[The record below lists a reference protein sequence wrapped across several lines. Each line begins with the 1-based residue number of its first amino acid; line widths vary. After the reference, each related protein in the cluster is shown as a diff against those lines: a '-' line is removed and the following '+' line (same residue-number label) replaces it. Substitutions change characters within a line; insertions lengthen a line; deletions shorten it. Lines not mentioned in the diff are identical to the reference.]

1 MIRIFIKMYRNI
13 LNHIKM
19 SDDENKNYSK
29 KNEQEPAKKTNVKR
43 KCKSVEIN
51 GKTKF
56 QSENKT
62 EQKSTNSQYI
72 NPKDNLDNLN
82 ELKNNLN
89 GENKY
94 LTKFINALENYELG
108 NNNIKLCYENEEKMN
123 LYMKEI
129 LLEKNDAFKLDN
141 HLFEL
146 QAKKIFSEVYELKEK
161 ILYPYFSIE
170 YSKNKRA
177 NTIKI
182 YYYQIEIKSENNNPI
197 CFSFPEATDTFLINF
212 EKKPIIIEKKGDND
226 FVMSVISKD
235 FNHSIDFHFVKKD
248 DYFQTSL
255 IHADISDELFQGEE
269 NVKETKNKIDSLNN
283 LEINKKIENNIDL
296 NKDNGNIIN
305 KIEEI
310 PLERNTINNNE
321 ENPKEKQINNM
332 NNNNNSKEDKKEVI
346 PKKENIDI
354 MNINNKEENDLKIQ
368 KEKSKENNRDD
379 KILTLKKKL
388 KIYEIKLKLIKEK
401 YSKENIIKELNKKND
416 ELEIINLE
424 IELDG
429 NKEDSEAKKNA
440 LKKEIEEC
448 EKLLKTITVTI
459 RKPDQEFDGLYI
471 NKKEFVLKNNL
482 GYEITIPSNSFVIVE
497 VKNNNNY
504 FDLSMNLD
512 RKAKILNSIGLPQ
525 DKFFFVGILRSVDEE
540 RRTKGQLRKLKSK
553 NMIIIYP
560 DETTFLGVPLF
571 DGKIECKAKEE
582 KEKKVQSSE
591 DKSNKNFQD
600 KVIQMFSDLSNEIKE
615 IKIKMSDMDNKIG
628 TMGKDIDYLKN
639 KINKEEN

>member
-82 ELKNNLN
+82 DLKNNLN

-170 YSKNKRA
+170 YSKNNWA
-177 NTIKI
+177 NTINI

-235 FNHSIDFHFVKKD
+235 FNHSIDFHFVKKKD
-248 DYFQTSL
+248 CFMTSL
-255 IHADISDELFQGEE
+255 INADISDELFQDEK
-269 NVKETKNKIDSLNN
+269 NVKETKNKIDSLN
-283 LEINKKIENNIDL
+283 
-296 NKDNGNIIN
+296 
-305 KIEEI
+305 
-310 PLERNTINNNE
+310 
-321 ENPKEKQINNM
+321 EKQINNIK
-332 NNNNNSKEDKKEVI
+332 NNDIVNN
-346 PKKENIDI
+346 
-354 MNINNKEENDLKIQ
+354 NNKEENELKIQ
-368 KEKSKENNRDD
+368 KEKSKDKNREDNNE
-379 KILTLKKKL
+379 KEILTLKKKL
-388 KIYEIKLKLIKEK
+388 KIKLKLIKEK
-401 YSKENIIKELNKKND
+401 YSKENIIKELTKKK
-416 ELEIINLE
+416 EEFEIINL
-424 IELDG
+424 
-429 NKEDSEAKKNA
+429 
-440 LKKEIEEC
+440 
-448 EKLLKTITVTI
+448 
-459 RKPDQEFDGLYI
+459 
-471 NKKEFVLKNNL
+471 
-482 GYEITIPSNSFVIVE
+482 
-497 VKNNNNY
+497 
-504 FDLSMNLD
+504 
-512 RKAKILNSIGLPQ
+512 
-525 DKFFFVGILRSVDEE
+525 
-540 RRTKGQLRKLKSK
+540 
-553 NMIIIYP
+553 
-560 DETTFLGVPLF
+560 
-571 DGKIECKAKEE
+571 
-582 KEKKVQSSE
+582 
-591 DKSNKNFQD
+591 
-600 KVIQMFSDLSNEIKE
+600 
-615 IKIKMSDMDNKIG
+615 
-628 TMGKDIDYLKN
+628 
-639 KINKEEN
+639 